1 MSGQNMSGQEEMVWT
16 NAMTEEAAAEPV
28 RPGFWRALRRG
39 FARRCPRCG
48 EAPAF
53 AGYLKVRDHCDHC
66 GEALDSY
73 RADDA
78 PPYFTIFLVGHIVVP
93 LMLWV
98 EKDWMPDLWVHVLLW
113 IPLSLIL
120 TFLFLPRI
128 KGAVLGAMV
137 HLGIH

>member
-1 MSGQNMSGQEEMVWT
+1 MYTTVVYTLVRSCHRCTGHREMT
-16 NAMTEEAAAEPV
+16 AAEKVKSHPTF
-28 RPGFWRALRRG
+28 PRRLAPCLHNTLPH
-39 FARRCPRCG
+39 ARFS
-48 EAPAF
+48 AH
-53 AGYLKVRDHCDHC
+53 DQ
-66 GEALDSY
+66 
-73 RADDA
+73 DDA

>member
-1 MSGQNMSGQEEMVWT
+1 
-16 NAMTEEAAAEPV
+16 MT
-28 RPGFWRALRRG
+28 AL
-39 FARRCPRCG
+39 FSQSLQD
-48 EAPAF
+48 
-53 AGYLKVRDHCDHC
+53 LKVRDPCDHC
-66 GEALDSY
+66 GEALGSY